1 LNTVAGI
8 DIGSLTAKIVVIKSE
23 DSHLIRKFS
32 KLQKVGYNPSKV
44 AHNLKEEG
52 LNALKLKNFDYIVST
67 GYGRRLIDADK
78 IITEITC
85 HAKGAHY
92 INANVRTIIDIG
104 GQDSK
109 VIRINKTGQVQ
120 EFEMN
125 DKCSAG
131 TGRFLEVMA
140 NALEVEITEF
150 GTHALESTNP
160 VAISNI
166 CTVFAESEVIGRINQ
181 GANRND
187 VIAGIHSSIASKIS
201 MLAAKVGVQREV
213 ILTGG
218 VALNS
223 GVRIML
229 ERNLETPILL
239 PEDPQSIGALGAAL
253 IAAQAIEKT

>member
-1 LNTVAGI
+1 MSTVAGL
-8 DIGSLTAKIVVIKSE
+8 DIGSLTAKIVVLKYE
-23 DSHLIRKFS
+23 NSHLIKKFS
-32 KLQKVGYNPSKV
+32 QLQKVGYNPSKI
-44 AHNLKEEG
+44 AQKLKKES

-78 IITEITC
+78 TVTEITC

-92 INANVRTIIDIG
+92 INPKVRTIIDIG

-109 VIRINKTGQVQ
+109 VIRINEVGQVQ
-120 EFEMN
+120 NFEMN

-140 NALEVEITEF
+140 NALEVDITEF

-160 VAISNI
+160 VAISST

-181 GANRND
+181 GVNRND

-201 MLAAKVGVQREV
+201 MLAARVGVQPEV

-218 VALNS
+218 VALNP

-229 ERNLETPILL
+229 ERNLEIPILL
-239 PEDPQSIGALGAAL
+239 PENPQIIGALGAAL
-253 IAAQAIEKT
+253 IAAQNIEKT

>member
-1 LNTVAGI
+1 MSTVAGI
-8 DIGSLTAKIVVIKSE
+8 DIGSLTAKIIVLETKNFN
-23 DSHLIRKFS
+23 LIQKFS
-32 KLQKVGYNPSKV
+32 QLQKVGYNPSKV
-44 AHNLKEEG
+44 AQNLKEEA
-52 LNALKLKNFDYIVST
+52 LNALKLKKFDYIVST
-67 GYGRRLIDADK
+67 GYGRRLIDSDK
-78 IITEITC
+78 TITEITC

-92 INANVRTIIDIG
+92 INAKVRTIIDIG

-109 VIRINKTGQVQ
+109 AIRINEEGQVQ

-140 NALEVEITEF
+140 DALEVDITEF
-150 GTHALESTNP
+150 GVHALKSANP
-160 VAISNI
+160 VAISST

-187 VIAGIHSSIASKIS
+187 VIAGIHNSIASKIS
-201 MLAAKVGVQREV
+201 MLATRVGVQPEV

-218 VALNS
+218 VALNP

-229 ERNLETPILL
+229 ERKLEIPILL
-239 PEDPQSIGALGAAL
+239 PENPQIIGALGAAL
-253 IAAQAIEKT
+253 IAAHTIGKN